1 MSILESIL
9 EEDEDVPELLGILS
23 SLSEETIAL
32 KDSESSE
39 FEEENLNEKVD
50 LIATTLGSKPPTIPL
65 REERLSLGVECVFKA
80 KGVGMSG
87 VRKISKNKR
96 RQRRRIKKEKR
107 ILSCVTECAPFVMPD
122 EDKTPKN
129 DNTTRKL
136 KSKNLKALTYDQY
149 FDYLSRCNA
158 KGKVSIEHPYLE
170 LEKSRHEGELK
181 KRVFTRELTGSADE
195 YQLEFVPTSDSAT
208 IVTSH
213 VVAMEEPT
221 PQISNKS
228 YTRLSQE
235 DENYV
240 KTDLLERI
248 PQVESQNLLCLAPD
262 NVIVSETI
270 ATNTFEKKS
279 SPSKKMTS
287 KKLSTSRG
295 NSIMD
300 SVGDDGCLI
309 EKITSMKKDVMKTIS
324 EPVQEELAIDCQE
337 SRDNVEGDRNDMVFA
352 RTPTFEILNTGNEE
366 RFSFYEPK
374 RQEEVIPASEDEFQL
389 APDYVNDDNKSM
401 NSSASSIEESPS
413 ICEDERVDES
423 NVEFTIPKTLSLES
437 CHSSVYTE
445 ERAPSIQ
452 DNKST
457 ISRDSFGLADLI
469 PHSFSMD
476 SFKSNKSV
484 LTMRSNRTEKTSR
497 SFEEAEQCI
506 THSLSELARIHDKI
520 QAEKMEENAECMSC
534 QSESTDGRDN
544 LFWAR
549 QSKNEIAALQNLI
562 EKQIVEEQDGGY
574 GIEQSFSFGTVSTM
588 STMKSKMTAAQVQS
602 MDKLINEVNHLC
614 SKIEN
619 RIENIV
625 KDTGS
630 NDE

>member
-107 ILSCVTECAPFVMPD
+107 ILSCVTECVPFVMPD

-158 KGKVSIEHPYLE
+158 KGRVSIEHPYLE

-181 KRVFTRELTGSADE
+181 KRVFTRELTGPADE

-287 KKLSTSRG
+287 KNLSTSRG

-413 ICEDERVDES
+413 IFEDERVDES

-452 DNKST
+452 DNRST

-497 SFEEAEQCI
+497 SFEEAEQFI

-520 QAEKMEENAECMSC
+520 QVEKMEEDAECMSC
-534 QSESTDGRDN
+534 QSESTGGRDN

-588 STMKSKMTAAQVQS
+588 STMKSKMTAAQAQS

>member
-50 LIATTLGSKPPTIPL
+50 LIATTLGSKPPAIPL

-96 RQRRRIKKEKR
+96 RQRRRSKKEKR
-107 ILSCVTECAPFVMPD
+107 VLSCVTECAPFVMPD
-122 EDKTPKN
+122 EDLTPKN

-136 KSKNLKALTYDQY
+136 KSKNLKALTYEQY

-181 KRVFTRELTGSADE
+181 KRVFTKELTGSADE
-195 YQLEFVPTSDSAT
+195 CQLECAPTSDSAT

-228 YTRLSQE
+228 HTRLSQE

-240 KTDLLERI
+240 KADLLEKI

-270 ATNTFEKKS
+270 ATNAFEQKS
-279 SPSKKMTS
+279 LPSKKNTS
-287 KKLSTSRG
+287 TKLSKSRG

-309 EKITSMKKDVMKTIS
+309 EKMTSIKNDVIKT
-324 EPVQEELAIDCQE
+324 EPVEEALTIDCQE
-337 SRDNVEGDRNDMVFA
+337 SREGDRNDMVFA
-352 RTPTFEILNTGNEE
+352 RTPTFEILNTDNKD
-366 RFSFYEPK
+366 RFSFYEAK
-374 RQEEVIPASEDEFQL
+374 KQEETTPISKDKFQL
-389 APDYVNDDNKSM
+389 APDYFNDDDKSM
-401 NSSASSIEESPS
+401 KSSASTIEDSPS
-413 ICEDERVDES
+413 IYEDERVDES

-452 DNKST
+452 DNRST
-457 ISRDSFGLADLI
+457 VSRDSFGLADLI

-497 SFEEAEQCI
+497 SFQEAEQCI
-506 THSLSELARIHDKI
+506 SHSLSELARIHDKI
-520 QAEKMEENAECMSC
+520 QADKIEEDAECMSC

-562 EKQIVEEQDGGY
+562 EKQIVEEQDSGSFD
-574 GIEQSFSFGTVSTM
+574 GIAQSFSFGTVSTM
-588 STMKSKMTAAQVQS
+588 STMKSKMTAAQAQS

-630 NDE
+630 NDEQK

>member
-1 MSILESIL
+1 
-9 EEDEDVPELLGILS
+9 
-23 SLSEETIAL
+23 
-32 KDSESSE
+32 
-39 FEEENLNEKVD
+39 
-50 LIATTLGSKPPTIPL
+50 
-65 REERLSLGVECVFKA
+65 
-80 KGVGMSG
+80 
-87 VRKISKNKR
+87 
-96 RQRRRIKKEKR
+96 
-107 ILSCVTECAPFVMPD
+107 MPD
-122 EDKTPKN
+122 EDVTPKN

-136 KSKNLKALTYDQY
+136 KSKNLKALTYEQY

-170 LEKSRHEGELK
+170 LEKSRHEGDLK
-181 KRVFTRELTGSADE
+181 KRIFTRELTGSTDE
-195 YQLEFVPTSDSAT
+195 CQLECAPTSDSAT

-228 YTRLSQE
+228 KPQLSQE
-235 DENYV
+235 DENNI
-240 KTDLLERI
+240 KKDLLERI

-270 ATNTFEKKS
+270 ATNTIEKKS
-279 SPSKKMTS
+279 SPLKKNTT

-309 EKITSMKKDVMKTIS
+309 EKMTSIKKDVIKTMS
-324 EPVQEELAIDCQE
+324 EPVQEELTIDCQE
-337 SRDNVEGDRNDMVFA
+337 SRDNVEADRNDMVFA
-352 RTPTFEILNTGNEE
+352 RTPTFEILNTDNEE

-374 RQEEVIPASEDEFQL
+374 KQDETTPVSEDEFQL
-389 APDYVNDDNKSM
+389 APDYCNEDDNKSIE
-401 NSSASSIEESPS
+401 SSASTIEDSPS
-413 ICEDERVDES
+413 IYEDERVDES

-452 DNKST
+452 DNRST
-457 ISRDSFGLADLI
+457 VSRDSFGLADLI

-497 SFEEAEQCI
+497 SFQEAEQCI

-520 QAEKMEENAECMSC
+520 QTDKMEEDAECMSC

-562 EKQIVEEQDGGY
+562 EKQIVEEQDSGSFD
-574 GIEQSFSFGTVSTM
+574 GIAQSFSFGTVSTM
-588 STMKSKMTAAQVQS
+588 STMKSKMTAAQAQS